1 MARRD
6 QSHPDNVAGPWF
18 IDTRCVGCDAARQW
32 APGLIGMD
40 SSGLSVLSR
49 QPETPDQTAALW
61 RASVACPTK
70 SIGTDEAAHPPADV
84 FPFELTAGVY
94 ALGHNSP
101 SSFGGHSYLVAGPAG
116 NLHVALDPDARTRP
130 GVVVSRFEAPLIFS
144 NAHAFARDLKAQLVA
159 AEPTPELLIIDGE
172 VISEIDNTG
181 AESLVTVASEIRA
194 AGIEVRLARIHHNVY
209 EALEHAA
216 LIDELGT
223 DSFMA
228 TPDDALP
235 NEE

>member
-116 NLHVALDPDARTRP
+116 NLMVDSPRYTRALT
-130 GVVVSRFEAPLIFS
+130 
-144 NAHAFARDLKAQLVA
+144 
-159 AEPTPELLIIDGE
+159 
-172 VISEIDNTG
+172 DN
-181 AESLVTVASEIRA
+181 
-194 AGIEVRLARIHHNVY
+194 
-209 EALEHAA
+209 
-216 LIDELGT
+216 IDER
-223 DSFMA
+223 SERSRRSSSA
-228 TPDDALP
+228 SSSRC
-235 NEE
+235 